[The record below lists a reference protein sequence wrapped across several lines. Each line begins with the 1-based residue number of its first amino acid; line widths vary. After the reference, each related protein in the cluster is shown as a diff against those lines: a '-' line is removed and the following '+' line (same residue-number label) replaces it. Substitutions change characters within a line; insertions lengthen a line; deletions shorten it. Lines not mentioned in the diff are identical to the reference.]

1 MTSCSWATT
10 SALSLGIKGEISLI
24 FESRY
29 ANETAELISKLL
41 EEVVVELAA
50 VKNAEMALHL
60 AVAMLQVGKE
70 ESCPQLFADSH
81 LPLSTRPFLLIAQG
95 SCMTYLKWPRIR
107 TLLLHS
113 CRCVLAFLCRLC
125 FLHSFPPLISAFFAR
140 QQSKCSLGS

>member
-1 MTSCSWATT
+1 MRARWSQR
-10 SALSLGIKGEISLI
+10 EIFLQGNIGLI

-70 ESCPQLFADSH
+70 EGCPQLFAD
-81 LPLSTRPFLLIAQG
+81 
-95 SCMTYLKWPRIR
+95 
-107 TLLLHS
+107 
-113 CRCVLAFLCRLC
+113 
-125 FLHSFPPLISAFFAR
+125 
-140 QQSKCSLGS
+140 